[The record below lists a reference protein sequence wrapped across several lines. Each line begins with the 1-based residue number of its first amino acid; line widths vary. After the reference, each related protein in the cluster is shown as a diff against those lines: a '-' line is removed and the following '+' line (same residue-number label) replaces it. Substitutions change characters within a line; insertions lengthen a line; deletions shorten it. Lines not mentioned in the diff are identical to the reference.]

1 MIKNP
6 VNDRIQRVDKMSTRW
21 QSSKKEVIF
30 CQIEFVGVRGY
41 GRVQFGRKQ
50 ATARETRCFSCG
62 FLCVKLQNLIDLPLT
77 YFLFCLR

>member
-1 MIKNP
+1 MSRQIMLINTKSTAKRN
-6 VNDRIQRVDKMSTRW
+6 ICSTQCVDKQSTHW

-50 ATARETRCFSCG
+50 ATARETRCFPCG
-62 FLCVKLQNLIDLPLT
+62 FYVVC
-77 YFLFCLR
+77 